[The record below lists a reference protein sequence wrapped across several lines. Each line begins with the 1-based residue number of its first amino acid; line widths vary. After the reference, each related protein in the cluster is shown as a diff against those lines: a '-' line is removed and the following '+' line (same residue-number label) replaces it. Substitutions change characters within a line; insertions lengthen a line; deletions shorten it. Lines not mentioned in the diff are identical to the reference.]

1 MILEGKTVVVT
12 GVGPGLG
19 GEVAKLVLRDGGNAV
34 LAART
39 ADKLEAIAA
48 EVDPS
53 GERVA
58 QLPTDIGD
66 VEQCR
71 ALAQLAVDRFGA
83 VDGVVQVAAYDG
95 LLAGLDGT
103 SDDDWHA
110 VLGTNV
116 VGSMH
121 VITAMTEAMGDG
133 GGSIVLIGSQ
143 SSVLPPVMEQL
154 AYASSKGALRAAM
167 FHLAK
172 ALRAA
177 PDPPQHGRAHVDVG
191 TAGADVRAVAGGRPR
206 HHRGGGDR
214 RDHRQHAPR

>member
-1 MILEGKTVVVT
+1 MVLEGKTVVVT

-34 LAART
+34 LAARS

-53 GERVA
+53 GARVA

-66 VEQCR
+66 VDQCH

-95 LLAGLDGT
+95 RLAGLDGT
-103 SDDDWHA
+103 SDDEWHA

-143 SSVLPPVMEQL
+143 SSVLPPTIST
-154 AYASSKGALRAAM
+154 ASVRPGISAATTFASRAAGSARSSTKQRT
-167 FHLAK
+167 F
-172 ALRAA
+172 
-177 PDPPQHGRAHVDVG
+177 PPASIAQAERPPKPI
-191 TAGADVRAVAGGRPR
+191 VRAPFTSGISCAGPGFGPSFLPR
-206 HHRGGGDR
+206 
-214 RDHRQHAPR
+214 